1 MRYLPN
7 TDRDRQAMLA
17 AIGAKSLGELF
28 ADIPEQTR
36 LKRELNLPAPM
47 AEQQLR
53 TYIGG
58 LAAQNWNVQ
67 DYTCFLGGGAYD
79 HYIPS
84 AVPQVISRNEFYTA
98 YTPYQPEVSQGTLQT
113 IYEYQTMIAELTG
126 MDVSNASMYDGASAT
141 AEAILLAMATNR
153 RQHVVISRAVHPD
166 TRAVCRTYTAGQGV
180 TFDEVPVD
188 ADGVTDIAKA
198 KAMITDKTTCV
209 IVQYPNFFGVIE
221 PLAELAKAAHDK
233 GAMFVVNA
241 NPIALGMLKPP
252 GEFGADVV
260 CGEGQPLGL
269 PLYFGGPYLGYFA
282 CLEKFQRRM
291 AGRLSGM
298 TVDNRGQRAFVLT
311 LQTRE
316 QHIRR
321 EKATSNICSN
331 EALCALAA
339 GVYMSL
345 LGKQGLKEVASQC
358 LQKAHYAQAQIAK
371 LPGFEPVYRRAFF
384 NEFMF
389 KTPVPPK
396 QLQEALAQRKILGP
410 LDVGRFYPELNGVA
424 MFAVTEK
431 RTKAEIDN
439 LVAALEVVSK

>member
-1 MRYLPN
+1 MRYFPN

-17 AIGAKSLGELF
+17 AIGAKSIADLF

-58 LAAQNWNVQ
+58 LAAQNWNV
-67 DYTCFLGGGAYD
+67 DNYACFLGGGAYD
-79 HYIPS
+79 HYIP
-84 AVPQVISRNEFYTA
+84 AVVPQIIARSEFYTA

-126 MDVSNASMYDGASAT
+126 MDVANASMYDGSSAT

-153 RQHVVISRAVHPD
+153 KQHVVISRAVHPD
-166 TRAVCRTYTAGQGV
+166 TRAVCKTYTQGQGV
-180 TFDEVPVD
+180 TFAEAPVKD
-188 ADGVTDIAKA
+188 DGTTDVARLA
-198 KAMITDKTTCV
+198 ELVTDKTTCV
-209 IVQYPNFFGVIE
+209 IVQYPNFFGEIE
-221 PLAELAKAAHDK
+221 PLAELARVAHDK
-233 GAMFVVNA
+233 GALFVVNA

-252 GEFGADVV
+252 GEYGADVV

-269 PLYFGGPYLGYFA
+269 PLYYGGPYLGYFA

-339 GVYMSL
+339 GVYMATM
-345 LGKQGLKEVASQC
+345 GKEGIKEVADQC
-358 LQKAHYAQAQIAK
+358 LQKAHYAQAKIAQ
-371 LPGFEPVYRRAFF
+371 LPGFEPVYGKAFF

-389 KTPVPPK
+389 RTPVPPK

-410 LDVGRFYPELNGVA
+410 LDVERFYPELKGVA